1 MISYIVPSNPILNRC
16 TGKIWFRIWF
26 VSSLRTRE
34 SIVSFNPGVTR
45 ANVLETS
52 PCCAHRSRAPVFYF
66 VSAENRK
73 HASCSLASTGPFS
86 TFPSSCHR
94 AINLEILSLSL
105 PLFLSDV
112 TAILRQ
118 GMCINKR
125 IVFVPMKNENVDG
138 YRFVNKV
145 KRIARI
151 KFLDETWYANSMSS
165 MVSRIIIINY
175 LYNRYFKI
183 VKKFLNLN

>member
-1 MISYIVPSNPILNRC
+1 
-16 TGKIWFRIWF
+16 
-26 VSSLRTRE
+26 
-34 SIVSFNPGVTR
+34 
-45 ANVLETS
+45 
-52 PCCAHRSRAPVFYF
+52 
-66 VSAENRK
+66 
-73 HASCSLASTGPFS
+73 
-86 TFPSSCHR
+86 
-94 AINLEILSLSL
+94 
-105 PLFLSDV
+105 
-112 TAILRQ
+112 
-118 GMCINKR
+118 
-125 IVFVPMKNENVDG
+125 MKNENVDG